1 MWIIREDETPAFRS
15 SWSLHP
21 PYRIQTM
28 DCLFVTEKGV
38 VNLSK
43 HRNAQPIRWRAIFD
57 FPSCST

>member
-15 SWSLHP
+15 SRSLHLSG
-21 PYRIQTM
+21 RIQKM
-28 DCLFVTEKGV
+28 DCFLVTEKGV

-57 FPSCST
+57 FPTCST